1 MCHKRSWSLPLTI
14 DTESNYKP
22 QRNAT
27 VKTKNLI
34 RVSVA
39 ALAISTAATAQAQV
53 PAAPTSTIWRF
64 MGIPQGIQK
73 IRDATINRRGNHPRL
88 ERKDPLKRIAD
99 PANLESKNPA
109 IKAAAEIKQAEDM
122 KAQKIKAIK
131 FLATMGCGC
140 YDKEGKITDA
150 LIAAMDDCTPDVR
163 LAAIEAIET
172 AADGNCC
179 TKCGSTS
186 CCSEKVTKRLSEIAY
201 ERDDTGCPLEPSAE
215 IREAAA
221 KALCTC
227 CPNRATGPI
236 EEDVPAEPLPLPEPK
251 PLTGEG
257 ETGTQGIEGEG
268 VGTEGTGTE
277 SIDADEEKKK
287 KQDQDGDAQ
296 ASASDATVEVEGSMD
311 ADALTLFQA
320 AQVDTPQLQAVE
332 SKPEADRVE
341 SASTEAVAEITEN
354 AAEAADS
361 ITKVA
366 ESIATLTEQPA
377 PAIAEES
384 KEETTEAKTSSV
396 KMIGGM
402 AIQPFTITPVTATT
416 ESEKEEKEAIKTA
429 AEAVSLSLT
438 DKSEQVEAP
447 RANETQEAKPA
458 PTPIALPI
466 LDPAPAAPKK
476 VSRKPAA
483 AKKVVATVVGIDQR
497 TGRVVLRSGQ
507 PMRAGASVAVYHHYL
522 TGERLIAHLLI
533 KTVNGTQ
540 AVAQATDAMGL
551 AKIETGDRAVC
562 F

>member
-1 MCHKRSWSLPLTI
+1 MCHKRSWSLPLTF

-64 MGIPQGIQK
+64 MGIPQGMQK

-236 EEDVPAEPLPLPEPK
+236 EEDVPAEPLPLPQPK
-251 PLTGEG
+251 PITGEG

-268 VGTEGTGTE
+268 AGTEGTGTE
-277 SIDADEEKKK
+277 SIEADEETKK

-311 ADALTLFQA
+311 TDALTLFQA

-332 SKPEADRVE
+332 SKPEADQAE
-341 SASTEAVAEITEN
+341 AAQTEAAAQITEN
-354 AAEAADS
+354 AAEP
-361 ITKVA
+361 T
-366 ESIATLTEQPA
+366 ESIAKTTEQPA
-377 PAIAEES
+377 PVVADQPKEES
-384 KEETTEAKTSSV
+384 TEAKTSSV

-416 ESEKEEKEAIKTA
+416 ESEKEEKEAIQTA
-429 AEAVSLSLT
+429 TEAVSLSLT
-438 DKSEQVEAP
+438 DKSKQTEAP
-447 RANETQEAKPA
+447 RAAETPEATPA
-458 PTPIALPI
+458 TTPIALPI